1 LFKNGDRF
9 LITSWRDGH
18 THLYLYA
25 LNPQDSSAEAKLVNQ
40 VTKGNFEV
48 SSLDAVDEVNGV
60 AYFTADP
67 NDPRQ
72 RQVFSI
78 KLDGTDMKQLSKH
91 AGTHAATFG
100 TNTNYYVDRFSSL
113 YSPPQLSLCN
123 VEGTCNPISDGKDL
137 ASYHFNPPGWLEL
150 TAADE
155 KTKLYGMLYLP
166 SALNASGK
174 VPVILHPYGGPS
186 GQSVRDEWGR
196 EGGLLQVYLAQK
208 GFAVLVVDNR
218 GMANRGRDFNA
229 FLKNKFGPIE
239 LADQLAALD
248 QVLQKYPR
256 LDGSRVGIYGGS
268 YGGFMVLYA
277 MTHSDRFK
285 AGVSIAPVSNWR
297 LYDTIYTERYL
308 GLPAGNEAGY
318 VSGSPTNDAAKL
330 SGALRIAHG
339 TSDDNVHAQN
349 TVQMTQALVK
359 AARPFELMLYPNK
372 THGITGYDAVNH
384 LYHSIED
391 HFTIYLKSTGG
402 AAQ

>member
-1 LFKNGDRF
+1 
-9 LITSWRDGH
+9 
-18 THLYLYA
+18 
-25 LNPQDSSAEAKLVNQ
+25 
-40 VTKGNFEV
+40 
-48 SSLDAVDEVNGV
+48 
-60 AYFTADP
+60 
-67 NDPRQ
+67 
-72 RQVFSI
+72 
-78 KLDGTDMKQLSKH
+78 
-91 AGTHAATFG
+91 
-100 TNTNYYVDRFSSL
+100 
-113 YSPPQLSLCN
+113 
-123 VEGTCNPISDGKDL
+123 
-137 ASYHFNPPGWLEL
+137 
-150 TAADE
+150 
-155 KTKLYGMLYLP
+155 
-166 SALNASGK
+166 
-174 VPVILHPYGGPS
+174 
-186 GQSVRDEWGR
+186 
-196 EGGLLQVYLAQK
+196 
-208 GFAVLVVDNR
+208 
-218 GMANRGRDFNA
+218 
-229 FLKNKFGPIE
+229 
-239 LADQLAALD
+239 
-248 QVLQKYPR
+248 
-256 LDGSRVGIYGGS
+256 
-268 YGGFMVLYA
+268 MVLYA